1 VEILFGITPK
11 SLLKSSSFKSLRS
24 TSSSTGSSL
33 SSSQQKSPTPRPCL
47 VWDVK
52 EDEIQILAMT
62 TFNGND
68 PKDEDKVFPELERN
82 FLLKRLLATSSTST
96 LPDKASID
104 LRKVFCKSTSI
115 RNCYLI
121 LVPTLKSLKDDW
133 YNSRHKKESLG
144 SFGINEMLCI
154 NQLLKDISVQAVV
167 QAVAQASL
175 REAERIR
182 QLYSEG
188 PKEDGDDKN
197 HHKSSSNSLDIPHHR
212 VDPFIDDINFDKDSY
227 VQEWLDES
235 E

>member
-82 FLLKRLLATSSTST
+82 FLLKPQL
-96 LPDKASID
+96 
-104 LRKVFCKSTSI
+104 
-115 RNCYLI
+115 YLI
-121 LVPTLKSLKDDW
+121 KHQSTFEKYFV
-133 YNSRHKKESLG
+133 
-144 SFGINEMLCI
+144 
-154 NQLLKDISVQAVV
+154 NQLLFVIV
-167 QAVAQASL
+167 
-175 REAERIR
+175 I
-182 QLYSEG
+182 
-188 PKEDGDDKN
+188 
-197 HHKSSSNSLDIPHHR
+197 
-212 VDPFIDDINFDKDSY
+212 
-227 VQEWLDES
+227 
-235 E
+235 